1 MIIYRRALRGCKNRV
16 LCHQRKN
23 ARPKPIRVRREA
35 KSTSANPASSPDIS
49 SQSTANGTGV
59 AEDENGSEE
68 DENGSEK
75 DENRP
80 EEDVNG
86 SEDDEDETAGGLDF
100 DRIFESNLDL
110 HVGDHWGVK
119 NCTDYY
125 VVITATDPLMVQ
137 YYKQNRGKISDNY
150 YTLFPQKEEFDMEE
164 LGMKVPQPKMTKNG
178 RRIFYNFE

>member
-1 MIIYRRALRGCKNRV
+1 MINYRRALRGCKNRV

-35 KSTSANPASSPDIS
+35 KSTSTNPASSPDIS

-119 NCTDYY
+119 NRTDYY

>member
-1 MIIYRRALRGCKNRV
+1 MINCRRALRGCKNRV

-119 NCTDYY
+119 NRTDYY

>member
-1 MIIYRRALRGCKNRV
+1 MINYRRALRGCKNRV

-80 EEDVNG
+80 EEDANG

-119 NCTDYY
+119 NRTDYY

-150 YTLFPQKEEFDMEE
+150 YTLFPQKEEFDMEA

>member
-119 NCTDYY
+119 NRTDYY

>member
-1 MIIYRRALRGCKNRV
+1 MINYRRALRGCKNRV

-35 KSTSANPASSPDIS
+35 KSISANPSSSLDIS

-59 AEDENGSEE
+59 ADEDENGSEE
-68 DENGSEK
+68 V
-75 DENRP
+75 ENRP

-86 SEDDEDETAGGLDF
+86 SEGEEDENEPAGGLDF

-110 HVGDHWGVK
+110 QVGDHWGVK
-119 NCTDYY
+119 NRTDYY

>member
-1 MIIYRRALRGCKNRV
+1 MINYRRALRGCKNRV

-119 NCTDYY
+119 NRTDYY